1 MKMVKASIRA
11 NYLVTVSKEGDS
23 HVLVTFL
30 SAGAFI
36 VQTYLPLVTF
46 AV

>member
-1 MKMVKASIRA
+1 MVKASIRA
-11 NYLVTVSKEGDS
+11 NYLVTASKEGDS

-30 SAGAFI
+30 TVAALV